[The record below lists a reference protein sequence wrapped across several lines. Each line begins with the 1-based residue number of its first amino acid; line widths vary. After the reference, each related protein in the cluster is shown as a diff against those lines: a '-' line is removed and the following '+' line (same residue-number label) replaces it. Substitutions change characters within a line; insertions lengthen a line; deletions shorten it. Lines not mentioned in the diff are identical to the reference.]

1 MEKIGSPMSA
11 FFLDSGTGRE
21 SAPEAWLEDNPEFG
35 APISRD
41 TLNPAANAAHH
52 DIDDP
57 LPKPGTDR
65 LSFASH
71 PDAII
76 LDLMMPEMDGFAV
89 LEALRRKPRSCKV
102 PVFIWTSMYLSEEEY
117 ARLATS
123 ARAIVDKGRT
133 DLGSVVEQLHHWR
146 LISSESA

>member
-1 MEKIGSPMSA
+1 VA
-11 FFLDSGTGRE
+11 
-21 SAPEAWLEDNPEFG
+21 
-35 APISRD
+35 RD
-41 TLNPAANAAHH
+41 LVYALLRGVNVQV
-52 DIDDP
+52 D
-57 LPKPGTDR
+57 
-65 LSFASH
+65 SFAGGQEALRQVDELV